1 MSVNGI
7 ERDKAQAALAE
18 VEARGA
24 QLRRADLQLS
34 WMLLAILGAC
44 LGVAVVTSL
53 APHHG
58 SSWAGI
64 SVVIMLA
71 GFLATG
77 VLIGLRIRAY
87 SRTGIVL
94 YFASV
99 IGFNVW
105 NAAVTSTSI
114 ITRFWAAGQPS
125 YHFGIS
131 VAVGSI
137 PLWIGAYLIRRRA
150 SRAG

>member
-1 MSVNGI
+1 MSVDGI

-18 VEARGA
+18 VGERAA

-34 WMLLAILGAC
+34 WMLLAVLGAY
-44 LGVAVVTSL
+44 LGVAVVLSL
-53 APHHG
+53 GPHQG
-58 SSWAGI
+58 STWAGI
-64 SVVIMLA
+64 SVVVMLA
-71 GFLATG
+71 GFIATA
-77 VLIGLRIRAY
+77 VVIGLRVRAY

-125 YHFGIS
+125 YHFGVSLAI
-131 VAVGSI
+131 GSI